1 VKSITV
7 MVLALAGCGG
17 APFSTLERGVG
28 PEDSGVVEAS
38 PQVDASSEIGEA
50 SPTPEASSPEA
61 SPEAASPEDA
71 SPEAGTPEAGT
82 LPEAGPTCCTV
93 TDQTNVECAG
103 VLGQTFTCN
112 GDTVKCYSAG
122 NCWATSPGTGTCDGV
137 AAACQ

>member
-17 APFSTLERGVG
+17 APFSTLERGEEL
-28 PEDSGVVEAS
+28 EDSGVVEAS
-38 PQVDASSEIGEA
+38 FQVDASSEMGEA
-50 SPTPEASSPEA
+50 SLIPEASSQEA
-61 SPEAASPEDA
+61 SPEAASPE
-71 SPEAGTPEAGT
+71 AGTPETGS
-82 LPEAGPTCCTV
+82 PTCCTV

-122 NCWATSPGTGTCDGV
+122 NCWATSPGTGTCDGI